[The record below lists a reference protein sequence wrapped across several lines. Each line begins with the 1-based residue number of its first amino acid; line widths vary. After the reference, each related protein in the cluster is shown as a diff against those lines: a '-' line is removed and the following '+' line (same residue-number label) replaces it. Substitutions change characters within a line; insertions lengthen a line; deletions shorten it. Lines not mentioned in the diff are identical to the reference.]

1 MAVGADTGDIF
12 RLVVGEGLAL
22 SGAGGVLGLIG
33 GVWVGHVVRNLLF
46 GIGALD
52 PLTFIAGSGLLLSVA
67 LAACC
72 VPARRAMSV
81 EPIVALR
88 QD

>member
-1 MAVGADTGDIF
+1 MPQTFEPIAQNP
-12 RLVVGEGLAL
+12 
-22 SGAGGVLGLIG
+22 SGSGSLLI
-33 GVWVGHVVRNLLF
+33 RTEREDPR
-46 GIGALD
+46 ALD
-52 PLTFIAGSGLLLSVA
+52 PLTFIAGSALLLSVA
-67 LAACC
+67 MAACC